1 VLENTGYMDVLVR
14 AGCRELIR
22 NWGPDGG
29 RLVGLGGVGGVAAG
43 GAVGREKRNGELG
56 LFAFV

>member
-1 VLENTGYMDVLVR
+1 VR